1 MGQGQ
6 SRDPSESS
14 ALPGGAG
21 AQAQGSQAKKVLTSC
36 MASSS
41 GEQSH
46 RSEDS
51 LNRSIHWADQVA
63 TDMEKAVPADGKHFN
78 KKQRVRA
85 RSEDELALSGKELQK
100 NDDMSLRSLGS
111 DPISETLSNYADDQM
126 SEFESV
132 LVQELKARV
141 KNKKKGDSPKVK
153 NLNSILMKFPQIK
166 DGFEMLRSVFES
178 VDTDH
183 SGDIDF
189 QEWSEAM
196 EQHGLNIDIPEDHQ
210 LNVWREADVDGN
222 NLIDFKEFVV
232 VMSFLYLMDYVVV
245 DDNEESLTESGRGRR
260 IHLHQNVK
268 AAIDLVIDAFLF
280 FDKNGDG
287 RIMKKEVVT
296 GLDVSIRGSGRRHE
310 RGIRE
315 QKGYLSSNIWKK
327 RFEEMDCDHS
337 GTISLKEFIF
347 AFEDWVGFGESE
359 EEED

>member
-1 MGQGQ
+1 
-6 SRDPSESS
+6 
-14 ALPGGAG
+14 
-21 AQAQGSQAKKVLTSC
+21 
-36 MASSS
+36 
-41 GEQSH
+41 
-46 RSEDS
+46 
-51 LNRSIHWADQVA
+51 
-63 TDMEKAVPADGKHFN
+63 
-78 KKQRVRA
+78 
-85 RSEDELALSGKELQK
+85 
-100 NDDMSLRSLGS
+100 
-111 DPISETLSNYADDQM
+111 M

-183 SGDIDF
+183 SGGIDF

-310 RGIRE
+310 RGIGE

>member
-1 MGQGQ
+1 
-6 SRDPSESS
+6 
-14 ALPGGAG
+14 
-21 AQAQGSQAKKVLTSC
+21 
-36 MASSS
+36 
-41 GEQSH
+41 
-46 RSEDS
+46 
-51 LNRSIHWADQVA
+51 
-63 TDMEKAVPADGKHFN
+63 
-78 KKQRVRA
+78 
-85 RSEDELALSGKELQK
+85 
-100 NDDMSLRSLGS
+100 
-111 DPISETLSNYADDQM
+111 M

-183 SGDIDF
+183 SGGIDF

-210 LNVWREADVDGN
+210 LNVWREAVVDG
-222 NLIDFKEFVV
+222 
-232 VMSFLYLMDYVVV
+232 
-245 DDNEESLTESGRGRR
+245 NEESLTESGRGRR

-310 RGIRE
+310 RGIGE
-315 QKGYLSSNIWKK
+315 QKG
-327 RFEEMDCDHS
+327 
-337 GTISLKEFIF
+337 
-347 AFEDWVGFGESE
+347 
-359 EEED
+359 

>member
-1 MGQGQ
+1 MGQNQ
-6 SRDPSESS
+6 SRDPSESKD
-14 ALPGGAG
+14 GAEAG
-21 AQAQGSQAKKVLTSC
+21 KANTSLDGKKHLSSC

-41 GEQSH
+41 GEPSH

-51 LNRSIHWADQVA
+51 LNRSIHWADNVA
-63 TDMEKAVPADGKHFN
+63 TDMEKVSSAEGKHFD
-78 KKQRVRA
+78 KKQRVRR
-85 RSEDELALSGKELQK
+85 RSEDELPPGAGKELQEK
-100 NDDMSLRSLGS
+100 DGLSLRSLGS
-111 DPISETLSNYADDQM
+111 DPVSETLSNYAEDQM
-126 SEFESV
+126 SEFEAI
-132 LVQELKARV
+132 LVQELKVRV
-141 KNKKKGDSPKVK
+141 KKSFNSSGGSPKVK

-196 EQHGLNIDIPEDHQ
+196 EQHGLHIDIPEEHQ

-232 VMSFLYLMDYVVV
+232 VMSFLYLMDYVAVN
-245 DDNEESLTESGRGRR
+245 DSNSESLSESGRGRR

-296 GLDVSIRGSGRRHE
+296 GLDVSIRGSGRRS
-310 RGIRE
+310 GVD
-315 QKGYLSSNIWKK
+315 QKGHLSSNIWKK

-347 AFEDWVGFGESE
+347 AFEDWVGFGESDE
-359 EEED
+359 EE